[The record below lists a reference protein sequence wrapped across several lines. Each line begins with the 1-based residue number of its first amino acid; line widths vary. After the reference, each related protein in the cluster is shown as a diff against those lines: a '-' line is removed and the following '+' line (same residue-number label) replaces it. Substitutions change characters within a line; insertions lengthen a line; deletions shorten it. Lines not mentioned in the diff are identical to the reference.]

1 MGNVVLLLIEA
12 PLFRDLVG
20 KVLTDAGCRTVA
32 CDSFGHLIR
41 AADES
46 PGAVVVA
53 DFWGASDRALD
64 AEERAQVAYLAM
76 TAPTILLTG
85 RPWASG
91 AMAEEL
97 GLVAVMRK
105 PFRLYDLCACVTQ
118 TLRDWTSAT
127 PA

>member
-1 MGNVVLLLIEA
+1 MGNVVLLLVEERLIRE
-12 PLFRDLVG
+12 LVG
-20 KVLTDAGCRTVA
+20 KVLTDAGCRVVA
-32 CDSFGHLIR
+32 CDSFGHLVR

-85 RPWASG
+85 RPWAG
-91 AMAEEL
+91 EAMAEEL
-97 GLVAVMRK
+97 GLVAVVRK
-105 PFRLYDLCACVTQ
+105 PFRLNDLCLCVTQ
-118 TLRDWTSAT
+118 TLRDWTHAT
-127 PA
+127 TV